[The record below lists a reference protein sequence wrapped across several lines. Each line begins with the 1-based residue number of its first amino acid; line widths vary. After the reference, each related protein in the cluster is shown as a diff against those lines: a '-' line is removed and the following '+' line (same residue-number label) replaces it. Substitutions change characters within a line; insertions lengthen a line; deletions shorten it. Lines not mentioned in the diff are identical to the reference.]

1 MAIVNTTANRF
12 KYGCMKKEVD
22 CSTDDFKIAL
32 MKTTFTFDNS
42 THNKWSDVSG
52 EEIAG
57 VNGYTTGGQ
66 VLTSGELV
74 QDNTNN
80 RARIYFSGENLW
92 TASGGSIEDTDC
104 AIIYNDTHAD
114 KILAGHSDFGETVS
128 VSSGLALRLRAIAL
142 NLN

>member
-1 MAIVNTTANRF
+1 MTITNTTANRF
-12 KYGCMKKEVD
+12 KDGCMKKEVD

-32 MKTTFTFDNS
+32 MKTTFTFNNS

-57 VNGYTTGGQ
+57 NNGYTTGGQ
-66 VLTSGELV
+66 LMTSGELV
-74 QDNTNN
+74 QDNSNN

-92 TASGGSIEDTDC
+92 TASGGAIADTDC
-104 AIIYNDTHAD
+104 AVIYVNTHAE
-114 KILAGHSDFGETVS
+114 KILAGHSAFGETIS
-128 VSSGLALRLRAIAL
+128 VSEGLALRLRAIAL

>member
-1 MAIVNTTANRF
+1 MTIVNTTANRF

-42 THNKWSDVSG
+42 TQNKWSDVSG
-52 EEIAG
+52 EEISSG
-57 VNGYTTGGQ
+57 NGYTTGGQ
-66 VLTSGELV
+66 LMTSGELV

-92 TASGGSIEDTDC
+92 TAVDGAIEDTDC
-104 AIIYNDTHAD
+104 PVIYVNSHAD

-128 VSSGLALRLRAIAL
+128 VASGLALRLRAIAL

>member
-1 MAIVNTTANRF
+1 MAITNTTANRF
-12 KYGCMKKEVD
+12 MKKEVD

-32 MKTTFTFDNS
+32 MKTTFVFNNS
-42 THNKWSDVSG
+42 IHNKWSDVSG

-57 VNGYTTGGQ
+57 TNGYTTGGQ
-66 VLTSGELV
+66 AMTSGELV
-74 QDNTNN
+74 QDNSNN

-92 TASGGSIEDTDC
+92 TGTGGAIEDTDN
-104 AIIYNDTHAD
+104 AVIYVDTHAE

-128 VSSGLALRLRAIAL
+128 VSSGNTLKLRAIAL

>member
-1 MAIVNTTANRF
+1 MTIVNTTANRF

-52 EEIAG
+52 EEISSG
-57 VNGYTTGGQ
+57 NGYTTGGQ
-66 VLTSGELV
+66 LMTSGELV
-74 QDNTNN
+74 QDNVNN

-92 TASGGSIEDTDC
+92 TASGGAIEDTDC
-104 AIIYNDTHAD
+104 AIIYDDTHAA

-128 VSSGLALRLRAIAL
+128 IASGLALRLRAIAL

>member
-1 MAIVNTTANRF
+1 MAITNTTANRF

-57 VNGYTTGGQ
+57 NNGYTIGGQ
-66 VLTSGELV
+66 LMISGELV
-74 QDNTNN
+74 QDNVNN

-92 TASGGSIEDTDC
+92 IASGGAIEDTDC
-104 AIIYNDTHAD
+104 AVIYDDTHTD
-114 KILAGHSDFGETVS
+114 KIIAGHSDFGETVS
-128 VSSGLALRLRAIAL
+128 LSPGLALRLRAIAL

>member
-1 MAIVNTTANRF
+1 MTIVNTTANRF

-42 THNKWSDVSG
+42 TQNKWSDVSG

-57 VNGYTTGGQ
+57 TNGYTTGGQ
-66 VLTSGELV
+66 LMTSGELV
-74 QDNTNN
+74 QDNSND

-92 TASGGSIEDTDC
+92 TASGGAIEDTDC
-104 AIIYNDTHAD
+104 AIIYDDTHAE
-114 KILAGHSDFGETVS
+114 KILAGHSAFGETVS

>member
-1 MAIVNTTANRF
+1 
-12 KYGCMKKEVD
+12 MKKEVD

-42 THNKWSDVSG
+42 TQNKWSDVSG
-52 EEIAG
+52 EEISSG
-57 VNGYTTGGQ
+57 NGYTTGGQ
-66 VLTSGELV
+66 LMTSGELV

-92 TASGGSIEDTDC
+92 TAVDGAIEDTDC
-104 AIIYNDTHAD
+104 AVIYVNSHAD

-128 VSSGLALRLRAIAL
+128 VASGLALRLRAIAL